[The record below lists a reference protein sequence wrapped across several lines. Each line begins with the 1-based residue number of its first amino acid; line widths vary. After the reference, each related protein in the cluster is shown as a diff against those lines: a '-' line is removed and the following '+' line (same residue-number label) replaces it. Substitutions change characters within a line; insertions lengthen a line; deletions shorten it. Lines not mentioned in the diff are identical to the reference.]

1 MVRYSPELQLQ
12 PELISL
18 VLNFFVGKSGIRSL
32 EPKVQLRAW
41 YLFARLLVRVQKNI
55 VPISDQ
61 ILTTFTDLLEI
72 RVPVAVET
80 QLDAIESDSESESEH
95 DVFFDN
101 QLYLFQSAGLLIALT
116 QTPNCKIGHT
126 LLQSLQVTITDRLP
140 AELDQLS
147 IQIVHHCIMAIGDI
161 AKGLDSAAEV
171 SSNVRQEVGNRL
183 LYPAAE
189 TILNSLKVLEDS
201 SLIREAV
208 RTLSLSS

>member
-1 MVRYSPELQLQ
+1 MEIMVRYSPELQLQ

-147 IQIVHHCIMAIGDI
+147 IQIVHHC
-161 AKGLDSAAEV
+161 
-171 SSNVRQEVGNRL
+171 
-183 LYPAAE
+183 
-189 TILNSLKVLEDS
+189 
-201 SLIREAV
+201 
-208 RTLSLSS
+208 